1 MNTVVITGG
10 SGAIGS
16 AIAELFKKEG
26 YSVAVI
32 YKTNKE
38 KATNLAEK
46 IGVKAYYADVGDEK
60 SVKKAIEEIRRDF
73 GRITCLINSA
83 GITKRACL
91 QDCTGQD
98 FDDIFSA
105 NVKGA
110 FLFSKEVISD
120 MLFCEKGDIINISSV
135 WGERPASCEVLYSA
149 SKGAINMFTKSLSD
163 ELSFTP
169 IKVNA
174 IALGFVDTP
183 MNKGLTQEEIA
194 DFLDDNGFSRL
205 VSPEEVAERCLK
217 TVKGKGTG
225 KIIKLFGTK

>member
-1 MNTVVITGG
+1 MKTVVITGG

-32 YKTNKE
+32 YNKNKE
-38 KATNLAEK
+38 KAEQLKKEGIN
-46 IGVKAYYADVGDEK
+46 VYQADVGDEQ
-60 SVKKAIEEIRRDF
+60 SVKEAIKRIKSDF
-73 GRITCLINSA
+73 GRITCLINST

-98 FDDIFSA
+98 FDEIFSA

-149 SKGAINMFTKSLSD
+149 SKGALNMFTVSLAR
-163 ELSFTP
+163 ELCFTP

-174 IALGFVDTP
+174 VALGFVDTP
-183 MNKGLTQEEIA
+183 MNKGLSQEEIE
-194 DFLDDNGFSRL
+194 DFLEENGFARL
-205 VSPEEVAERCLK
+205 VTPQEVAQCCLK
-217 TVKGKGTG
+217 LVNGKKSG
-225 KIIKLFGTK
+225 KIIKLFGKR